1 MTTATQGKLFS
12 NTKSGQTDLI
22 TYPDL
27 IEQHDWVLHRKEL
40 KSPVAR
46 VQTRTC
52 ADCGAR
58 LRTHRTFKGTLS
70 SIIIDPA
77 NEDSQYFVIQDPI
90 RSVLKAVDENTY
102 YEKLMKQLTEG
113 KTKPGR

>member
-1 MTTATQGKLFS
+1 MTTATRE
-12 NTKSGQTDLI
+12 DII

-27 IEQHDWVLHRKEL
+27 IEKHAWILHRKEL
-40 KSPVAR
+40 KSSVAR

-90 RSVLKAVDENTY
+90 RSVLNAVDENTY

-113 KTKPGR
+113 KTRSRR